1 MSKVFKIYKTRD
13 NITIGPRS
21 SIDFKTIRPVLA
33 KFSKMKQTS
42 NTKKS
47 LGRVWFRYFQLYSM
61 MSKLTAA
68 CVNIGWTRIN
78 MDTYAKEHYHLVN
91 QFTANMVRN
100 NEPDVPQPGD
110 LDWLTSHPAV
120 AGTGKAPRTQ
130 VHMGQKKRK
139 PQKYRPGTVALR
151 EIRRYQKSSELLIR
165 QMPFQRLVREIAQVH
180 NPYVRFQSGA
190 ILALQES
197 AEAYLVGLLE
207 DSNLCAIHAK
217 SVTIMPKDMQLVQ

>member
-13 NITIGPRS
+13 NVTIGPRS
-21 SIDFKTIRPVLA
+21 STSFKPIKPVIA
-33 KFSKMKQTS
+33 EFNKMKQMS

-61 MSKLTAA
+61 TSKFTAA
-68 CVNIGWTRIN
+68 CVNIGWMRVN

-91 QFTANMVRN
+91 QFTANMVKD
-100 NEPDVPQPGD
+100 NEP
-110 LDWLTSHPAV
+110 DWLTSHPAV

-130 VHMGQKKRK
+130 VHVGQKKRK

-151 EIRRYQKSSELLIR
+151 EIRRYQKLSELLIR
-165 QMPFQRLVREIAQVH
+165 RMPFQRLVREIAQAH

-197 AEAYLVGLLE
+197 AEPYLVGLLE

-217 SVTIMPKDMQLVQ
+217 RVTIMPKDMQLAQQIRGERA

>member
-1 MSKVFKIYKTRD
+1 M
-13 NITIGPRS
+13 GPRS
-21 SIDFKTIRPVLA
+21 SVGFKTIRPVLA

-47 LGRVWFRYFQLYSM
+47 LGRVWFRYFQLYGM
-61 MSKLTAA
+61 TSKLMAA
-68 CVNIGWTRIN
+68 CVNIRWTRGN

-100 NEPDVPQPGD
+100 NETDVPPPGD

-120 AGTGKAPRTQ
+120 AGMGKAPQTQ
-130 VHMGQKKRK
+130 VHVGQKKRK
-139 PQKYRPGTVALR
+139 PRRYRPGTVALR

-165 QMPFQRLVREIAQVH
+165 RMPFQRLVREIAQVH

-197 AEAYLVGLLE
+197 VEAYLVGLLE

-217 SVTIMPKDMQLVQ
+217 RVTIMPKDMQLAQ

>member
-1 MSKVFKIYKTRD
+1 M
-13 NITIGPRS
+13 GPRS
-21 SIDFKTIRPVLA
+21 SVGFKTIRPVLT
-33 KFSKMKQTS
+33 KFSKMKQMS

-47 LGRVWFRYFQLYSM
+47 LGRVWFRYFQLYGM
-61 MSKLTAA
+61 TSKLTAA
-68 CVNIGWTRIN
+68 CVNIRWTQGN

-100 NEPDVPQPGD
+100 KEPRVPQPGD

-130 VHMGQKKRK
+130 VHVGQKKRK

-151 EIRRYQKSSELLIR
+151 EIRRYQKSSELLIQR
-165 QMPFQRLVREIAQVH
+165 MPFQRLVREIAQVH

-197 AEAYLVGLLE
+197 VEAYLVGLLE

-217 SVTIMPKDMQLVQ
+217 RVTIMPKDMQLA